1 MAELRKGK
9 EKKAPTVGDV
19 RRFTLLGTRK
29 IITPATE
36 VFGMM
41 AAENAV
47 KS

>member
-1 MAELRKGK
+1 VV
-9 EKKAPTVGDV
+9 P
-19 RRFTLLGTRK
+19 FGTNGHQFP
-29 IITPATE
+29 IVVVDEGVDPE

>member
-1 MAELRKGK
+1 MKLLLEKGAE
-9 EKKAPTVGDV
+9 P
-19 RRFTLLGTRK
+19 
-29 IITPATE
+29 E

>member
-1 MAELRKGK
+1 MVVDNSECGVVLTAI
-9 EKKAPTVGDV
+9 A
-19 RRFTLLGTRK
+19 
-29 IITPATE
+29 E

>member
-1 MAELRKGK
+1 MMMPANSRQKLRALNRKSDPSNPSWSGK
-9 EKKAPTVGDV
+9 
-19 RRFTLLGTRK
+19 TRWE
-29 IITPATE
+29 PE

>member
-1 MAELRKGK
+1 VPTFLPKQRKMEL
-9 EKKAPTVGDV
+9 
-19 RRFTLLGTRK
+19 
-29 IITPATE
+29 PAE

>member
-1 MAELRKGK
+1 MTPSAHPDPGHAAQAMRRPGFFL
-9 EKKAPTVGDV
+9 
-19 RRFTLLGTRK
+19 RFT
-29 IITPATE
+29 PE